1 MEKPFR
7 LDRRGIRITDDEKKE
22 LERLWP
28 FRQKVTNKPESNLSS
43 IKSEIL
49 DYFGVRE
56 QKIQSETK
64 SIATML
70 QELEDRYSIEAV
82 PLKGKDIDVGSDNGL
97 MMVVYETG
105 AELVRPSW
113 WGGERNVPKGFK
125 YVVLLMNTISDQGSD
140 LLTVLRRVF
149 HKRLILLLMI
159 VVVATLSSLV
169 GLIPTWLQEYIFN
182 DVVPSGQEFRMV
194 QIGALLLCLK
204 MTSKGFRLF
213 NNLVGMRLELV
224 LGYNLS
230 GLLIHKL
237 LRLKPDFF
245 ERYGIG
251 DLQQRVNSAHAFRR
265 AVQNSL
271 VSVLTAVIVVACNL
285 LLVYF
290 KTWSIML
297 CLACLFLTLIVPVI
311 DSISALIETVLRLRR
326 LNIAGIVEDSILQP
340 LDTLKVVRSLAMED
354 FHFREYSDSRKRLA
368 RVEIWIG
375 VTQTIMKSL
384 SFVVGAIIIG
394 ILLYI
399 LGTPSALETFGVS
412 DSSNSSV
419 TSSQGFVMML
429 LAAFSTLNGAVQ
441 SFSNSFLGMLKT
453 IPDAIRF
460 RPIVKTSGSHL
471 VEKSQTLEKVKS
483 VEFINFGRHRS
494 RNNEDIMLRALRI
507 EKGRDALLYSKSEA
521 KYSQIIDEICCY
533 VYHGIKRSGRSKVFA
548 NDIEINSN
556 DSYLLR
562 ATIVSVRA
570 SSLWISGT
578 LEEALTGQAS
588 LTDTDWLVECMNS
601 VGLELQSGDLKRRYD
616 ISTRES
622 SGLDKIKSAKIAL
635 CRSLYLNYTV
645 ILVDG
650 LFDCLDKSVYS
661 STLKHVEKYGKILIV
676 GTSRE
681 DLMPLSKGLVKV

>member
-28 FRQKVTNKPESNLSS
+28 FRQKASNKPESNLSS

-49 DYFGVRE
+49 DYFGIRE

-82 PLKGKDIDVGSDNGL
+82 PLKGKDIDVGSDNGM

-113 WGGERNVPKGFK
+113 WGGESNVPKGFK
-125 YVVLLMNTISDQGSD
+125 YVVLLMNTINDQGSD

-149 HKRLILLLMI
+149 HKRLLLLVMI

-271 VSVLTAVIVVACNL
+271 VAVLTAVIVVACNL

-297 CLACLFLTLIVPVI
+297 CLTCLFLTLIVPVI
-311 DSISALIETVLRLRR
+311 DSISASIETVLRLRR

-340 LDTLKVVRSLAMED
+340 LDTLKVVRSLAIED
-354 FHFREYSDSRKRLA
+354 FHFREYSDNRKRLA

-375 VTQTIMKSL
+375 VTQTITKSL

-399 LGTPSALETFGVS
+399 LGTPSALATFGVS
-412 DSSNSSV
+412 NSSG
-419 TSSQGFVMML
+419 TSSQGFVLML

-453 IPDAIRF
+453 VPDAIRF
-460 RPIVKTSGSHL
+460 RPIVKTTGSHL
-471 VEKSQTLEKVKS
+471 VERSQTLEKVKS

-494 RNNEDIMLRALRI
+494 RNNEDIMLPSLRV
-507 EKGRDALLYSKSEA
+507 ERGGDALLYSKSDA
-521 KYSQIIDEICCY
+521 RYSQVIDEICCY
-533 VYHGIKRSGRSKVFA
+533 VYHGMNKSGRSRVFA
-548 NDIEINSN
+548 NDLEISEN
-556 DSYLLR
+556 DSCLLS
-562 ATIVSVRA
+562 ATMISVRA

-578 LEEALTGQAS
+578 LEEGLTGQAS
-588 LTDTDWLVECMNS
+588 LTDTDWLIECMNS
-601 VGLELQSGDLKRRYD
+601 VGLEFQYQDLKKRYD

-622 SGLDKIKSAKIAL
+622 SGLDKVTSAKIAL
-635 CRSLYLNYTV
+635 CRSLYLNCTV

-650 LFDCLDKSVYS
+650 LFDCLDKVVYG
-661 STLKHVEKYGKILIV
+661 STLRHVERYGKILIV

-681 DLMPLSKGLVKV
+681 DLMPLSKGVVKV